1 MNVYTHTDLAEKAC
15 AIAKLPSFEKH
26 PAATSVLDSP
36 ASRQS
41 DGQQRFSSSP
51 VTEIDNQQQSLSTV
65 EKKDDRRALKSSG
78 RKALPEKALSAD
90 DEECHRIS
98 EVHLDGLE
106 PSTFGSVDR
115 LETLENRNIL
125 RGFDAFLNLTPLQ
138 IIAKISTNF
147 KAFLYYRLRFSV
159 VVFSLWHRLNRP
171 TTYHRNGIFH
181 NHKCVEVRSK
191 VLAKLGAG
199 FTEKMVSR

>member
-115 LETLENRNIL
+115 CSIQLSYRCSRANCIVSPPVGQASFAQENAGKCMI
-125 RGFDAFLNLTPLQ
+125 
-138 IIAKISTNF
+138 TNKF
-147 KAFLYYRLRFSV
+147 
-159 VVFSLWHRLNRP
+159 
-171 TTYHRNGIFH
+171 
-181 NHKCVEVRSK
+181 
-191 VLAKLGAG
+191 
-199 FTEKMVSR
+199 